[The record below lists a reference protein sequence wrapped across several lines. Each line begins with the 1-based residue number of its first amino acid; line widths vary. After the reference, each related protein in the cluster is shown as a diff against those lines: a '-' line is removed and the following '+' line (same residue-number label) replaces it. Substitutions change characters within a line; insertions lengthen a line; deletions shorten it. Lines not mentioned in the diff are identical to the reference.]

1 MAHGGD
7 YREGDR
13 VLVQRPADGRAA
25 NPATAP
31 QAGVPC
37 DRGGSPGRAAGEQP
51 ADFVRHPGLELHVLI
66 GPPFPVSLAA
76 AHPGFFVGEAL
87 LLGLLQCCFLGEDAL
102 PLVAFPGPAP
112 AHDDSRQAARLPGAA
127 GQRGVTCR
135 DEDQMV
141 HVGAGQAERARVVH
155 DEEIAGAA
163 AASAGPVPD
172 RQDDD
177 QVGLLART
185 RRAAFFRTGI
195 PRYRA
200 LALRRGIPAH
210 ARQRS
215 DPRRA
220 GTKKSLQRRL
230 RAAGRGDR
238 VVDEAAAV
246 LGRRHQTHH
255 HASSPQERRRHLRDL
270 FERVVQSV
278 HDGDA
283 EPIIASSR
291 QIAADRLAAGF
302 DIAEIQATFNVLE
315 EVLWRHLAST
325 LAGDQQIEALGFVNT
340 ILGAG
345 RDALA
350 RTYVDLA
357 RRGTSPLDEQPAAPR
372 GGGEAGG
379 AARAAGLAGG
389 AVRTEVLGRVGVIT
403 LADQRRRNV
412 LSAQMANG
420 VVAALGSLRAER
432 VRAVVLRAAAGMH
445 VWSAGQAIDE
455 LPRGR
460 RDPPGYNDP
469 IEQLLRAIRTCP
481 APVIAM
487 VHG

>member
-1 MAHGGD
+1 METSA
-7 YREGDR
+7 
-13 VLVQRPADGRAA
+13 VL
-25 NPATAP
+25 
-31 QAGVPC
+31 
-37 DRGGSPGRAAGEQP
+37 
-51 ADFVRHPGLELHVLI
+51 
-66 GPPFPVSLAA
+66 
-76 AHPGFFVGEAL
+76 
-87 LLGLLQCCFLGEDAL
+87 
-102 PLVAFPGPAP
+102 
-112 AHDDSRQAARLPGAA
+112 
-127 GQRGVTCR
+127 
-135 DEDQMV
+135 
-141 HVGAGQAERARVVH
+141 
-155 DEEIAGAA
+155 
-163 AASAGPVPD
+163 ASA
-172 RQDDD
+172 
-177 QVGLLART
+177 
-185 RRAAFFRTGI
+185 
-195 PRYRA
+195 
-200 LALRRGIPAH
+200 
-210 ARQRS
+210 
-215 DPRRA
+215 
-220 GTKKSLQRRL
+220 
-230 RAAGRGDR
+230 GDR
-238 VVDEAAAV
+238 VVGEAVAALEGCHQTPYQV
-246 LGRRHQTHH
+246 SSPEKRRHYV
-255 HASSPQERRRHLRDL
+255 RDL
-270 FERVVQSV
+270 FELVVQCV
-278 HDGDA
+278 REGDA
-283 EPIIASSR
+283 GPIIASC
-291 QIAADRLAAGF
+291 QQTAADRFEAGG
-302 DIAEIQATFNVLE
+302 DIAEIQETFNVLA
-315 EVLWRHLAST
+315 EVLWRHVAST
-325 LAGDQQIEALGFVNT
+325 LAGDQRIETLRLVNT

-345 RDALA
+345 KDALA